1 MSHDIALPPIVS
13 PAEWQ
18 AAHEALIAKEKA
30 HMRASDALAA
40 ERRRQPMVRIDKR
53 YAFDGPGGKV
63 GLVDLFDG
71 RPQLVLY
78 HFMFGPGAHGWPD
91 AGCPGCSMFV
101 DQLGD
106 LAHLHARGTA
116 FAMVSIAPLAKLDAY
131 KRRMGWAVPWVSSAA
146 SDFNQDFGRTTDTGE
161 MFGLSVFLRD
171 GDAVYR
177 TYFTSNRGV
186 EPLGNVW
193 SLLDLTPLGRQEVW
207 EDTPAGRPQTP
218 PYGWWR
224 RHDEYG
230 RGDGH

>member
-1 MSHDIALPPIVS
+1 
-13 PAEWQ
+13 
-18 AAHEALIAKEKA
+18 
-30 HMRASDALAA
+30 
-40 ERRRQPMVRIDKR
+40 
-53 YAFDGPGGKV
+53 
-63 GLVDLFDG
+63 
-71 RPQLVLY
+71 
-78 HFMFGPGAHGWPD
+78 
-91 AGCPGCSMFV
+91 
-101 DQLGD
+101 
-106 LAHLHARGTA
+106 
-116 FAMVSIAPLAKLDAY
+116 
-131 KRRMGWAVPWVSSAA
+131 MGWAVPWVSSAA
-146 SDFNQDFGRTTDTGE
+146 SDFNQDFGRTTEKGE

-171 GDAVYR
+171 GDVVYR